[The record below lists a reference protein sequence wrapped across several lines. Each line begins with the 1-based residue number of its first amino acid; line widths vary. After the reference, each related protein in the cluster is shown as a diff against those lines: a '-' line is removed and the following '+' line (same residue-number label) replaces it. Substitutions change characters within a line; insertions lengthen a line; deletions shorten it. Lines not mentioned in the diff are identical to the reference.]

1 MQRDPTVFEAAI
13 ASRSFDVICAGEASW
28 NVSRSNAGPGLRFSA
43 RGGAVSAARALA
55 RSELRVGL
63 ATVLRDD
70 TFGRALRDEVAA
82 AGVDV
87 GGVRLTQPTSGLVFV
102 NKIGG
107 ARQVVPFREEE
118 EPVAIPPG
126 WSAQVL
132 LLSGMSPVVAHAAA
146 LCRAAR
152 AARRAGTVVVLDVNA
167 RWDLWAGRDSRSIR
181 MVLREADVVWSSAED
196 LLGLNMDLAAMR
208 AALRPGAVHVA
219 SDGLGRVAARG
230 PFGEVA
236 PAPSASDLVRPGTD
250 GGAFATAICIELVR
264 AWVDGGQRG
273 ELWARAIRRG
283 YAIATARARAAPRG
297 LT

>member
-1 MQRDPTVFEAAI
+1 MQRDPTLLDARI
-13 ASRSFDVICAGEASW
+13 ATRSFDVICAGEALW
-28 NVSRSNAGPGLRFSA
+28 NVSASNPGAGLRFSA
-43 RGGAVSAARALA
+43 GGGAVSAARALA
-55 RSELRVGL
+55 RHELHVGL

-70 TFGRALRDEVAA
+70 TSGRALRDEVAR
-82 AGVDV
+82 AGIDV
-87 GGVRLTQPTSGLVFV
+87 GGVGLTEPTSGLVFV

-118 EPVAIPPG
+118 EPVEIPPG

-196 LLGLNMDLAAMR
+196 LLGLNMDLATMR

-219 SDGLGRVAARG
+219 SDGLGNVAARG

-236 PAPSASDLVRPGTD
+236 PAPRASDLVRPGSD
-250 GGAFATAICIELVR
+250 GGAFATAICVELVR
-264 AWVDGGQRG
+264 ARQDGGHRG
-273 ELWARAIRRG
+273 ELWARAIQRG
-283 YAIATARARAAPRG
+283 YAIASARVRAAVRP
-297 LT
+297 